1 MTQERVYVARPA
13 GDLPVSITCQNSQAP
28 GPARRCLYRGPVRS
42 RRRQRLVTAGILSFV
57 PAAAMLVFVI
67 LLDVRIEGSTRALF
81 LTILILPVTMYVI
94 VVHRVRNMRVVIRQ
108 SLPST
113 H

>member
-1 MTQERVYVARPA
+1 MNHHDR
-13 GDLPVSITCQNSQAP
+13 QAEK
-28 GPARRCLYRGPVRS
+28 GPASNRDAR

-67 LLDVRIEGSTRALF
+67 LRDVRIEGSTRALF

-108 SLPST
+108 SLQYALT
-113 H
+113 RGGLRGRR